1 MNVAVLFA
9 GGIGSRMNAGSV
21 PKQFLEIHGKP
32 IIVHTLEVFE
42 SHPEIDAIAIA
53 ILPQGRAELE
63 RLVKRFEVS
72 KVRWIVD
79 GGSTGQE
86 SRHRA
91 LQAVAADCP
100 PDTLVLVHDGVRPL
114 VDHDLIS
121 ENIRVASERGN
132 AITCTKIS
140 ETIVVSE
147 SDEIDDVIPRDH
159 LYAARAPQTF
169 HLGEILDLYNQTAAS
184 GEHDTIDS
192 CTVMRLA
199 GRSLYRVVGPTTN
212 IKVTTG
218 DDLVVARAFFALT
231 EHETLFGREASR

>member
-42 SHPEIDAIAIA
+42 SHPDIDAIAIS
-53 ILPQGRAELE
+53 ILPQGRVELE
-63 RLVKRFEVS
+63 KLVRRFEIS

-79 GGSTGQE
+79 GGATGQS

-91 LQAVAADCP
+91 LQAVAQDSP
-100 PDTLVLVHDGVRPL
+100 PETVVLIHDGVRPL
-114 VDHDLIS
+114 VDHHLIS
-121 ENIRVASERGN
+121 ENIRVAGERGN
-132 AITCTKIS
+132 AITCTKIN
-140 ETIVVSE
+140 ETIVISE
-147 SDEIDDVIPRDH
+147 SDEIGEVIPREH

-169 HLGEILDLYNQTAAS
+169 HLGEILDLYDRTVAA

-192 CTVMRLA
+192 CTVMRRA
-199 GRSLYRVVGPTTN
+199 GKPLYRVDGPSTN

-218 DDLVVARAFFALT
+218 DDLHVARAFFSVI
-231 EHETLFGREASR
+231 EDRELFGRES